1 MDAGASVAAF
11 IGLVGLVA
19 QSTTSLI
26 RLVKDIRDTPGT
38 HQSNLKWLEQL
49 SCVLKDLQNTGS
61 ILQHA
66 KLTIDLSTMEEYLRG
81 CHEAIDVLRAH
92 LEKSLNG
99 LRSTGFEKRKA
110 TLKAYFGSRDANCQI
125 QNIRR
130 AMEGLSLCHSS
141 IMGYWTRFI
150 PTYVR
155 LISFSTDKY
164 VCIHIAPSKG

>member
-26 RLVKDIRDTPGT
+26 QLVKNIRDTPVT
-38 HQSNLKWLEQL
+38 QQSNLKWLEQL

-61 ILQHA
+61 ILQEA
-66 KLTIDLSTMEEYLRG
+66 KLTIDLSTMEEYLKDCR
-81 CHEAIDVLRAH
+81 EAMNILRVH
-92 LEKSLNG
+92 LEKSLDG
-99 LRSTGFEKRKA
+99 LKSTGLEKRKA
-110 TLKAYFGSRDANCQI
+110 KLKAFFSSRSADCQI

-141 IMGYWTRFI
+141 IIG
-150 PTYVR
+150 
-155 LISFSTDKY
+155 
-164 VCIHIAPSKG
+164 

>member
-11 IGLVGLVA
+11 IGLVGLVT

-26 RLVKDIRDTPGT
+26 QLIKDIRDTPGT

-61 ILQHA
+61 ILQKA
-66 KLTIDLSTMEEYLRG
+66 KLTIDLSTMEEYLRD
-81 CHEAIDVLRAH
+81 CRETIDILRAH
-92 LEKSLNG
+92 LEKRLNA
-99 LRSTGFEKRKA
+99 LRSTGLEKRKA
-110 TLKAYFGSRDANCQI
+110 TLKAYFGSRSADCQI

-141 IMGYWTRFI
+141 IIG
-150 PTYVR
+150 
-155 LISFSTDKY
+155 
-164 VCIHIAPSKG
+164 

>member
-26 RLVKDIRDTPGT
+26 QLIKDIRDTPGI
-38 HQSNLKWLEQL
+38 HQSKLKWLEQL

-61 ILQHA
+61 MLQKA
-66 KLTIDLSTMEEYLRG
+66 KLTIDLSTMEEYLRD
-81 CHEAIDVLRAH
+81 CREAIDILRAH

-99 LRSTGFEKRKA
+99 LKSAGFEKRKA
-110 TLKAYFGSRDANCQI
+110 TLKAYFGSRSADCQM

-141 IMGYWTRFI
+141 IVG
-150 PTYVR
+150 
-155 LISFSTDKY
+155 
-164 VCIHIAPSKG
+164 

>member
-26 RLVKDIRDTPGT
+26 QLVKDIRDAPNT
-38 HQSNLKWLEQL
+38 HQSDLEWLEQL

-61 ILQHA
+61 MLQQA
-66 KLTIDLSTMEEYLRG
+66 NLTIDLSTMEQHLKG
-81 CHEAIDVLRAH
+81 CHKATGVLRAH
-92 LEKSLNG
+92 LEQNLDG

-110 TLKAYFGSRDANCQI
+110 TLKAYFGSRNADCQI

-130 AMEGLSLCHSS
+130 AVEGLNLCHSS
-141 IMGYWTRFI
+141 IIAYWSRFI
-150 PTYVR
+150 SIRVR
-155 LISFSTDKY
+155 LISFSTDK
-164 VCIHIAPSKG
+164 

>member
-1 MDAGASVAAF
+1 MDVGASVAAF

-38 HQSNLKWLEQL
+38 QQSDLRWLEQL

-61 ILQHA
+61 VLQKA
-66 KLTIDLSTMEEYLRG
+66 NLNIDLSTMEEYLRDYR
-81 CHEAIDVLRAH
+81 EAIDMLRAH
-92 LEKSLNG
+92 LAKSLNV
-99 LRSTGFEKRKA
+99 LRGNGSEKRKA
-110 TLKAYFGSRDANCQI
+110 ILKAYFGSRSADYQI

-141 IMGYWTRFI
+141 IIG
-150 PTYVR
+150 
-155 LISFSTDKY
+155 
-164 VCIHIAPSKG
+164 